1 MRNGHCGYPKAR
13 PKIRTS
19 SGYRA
24 GLTAK
29 EINAWIDRVSLVRAA
44 RDKMLFCP
52 EFRRWHGAS

>member
-1 MRNGHCGYPKAR
+1 MKSGKHGPVRAR
-13 PKIRTS
+13 PKIRTA

-29 EINAWIDRVSLVRAA
+29 EINAWVDRVSLVRAA

-52 EFRRWHGAS
+52 EFRRWHGA